1 MIKIIRRKIINVYII
16 GYNSVALVSHHQSF
30 SPFPP
35 SLIRLEKD
43 VKIKRC
49 ARRKSRSINL
59 SAIDISTEIMIKGF
73 V

>member
-16 GYNSVALVSHHQSF
+16 DYNSVALVSYHQS
-30 SPFPP
+30 SPP
-35 SLIRLEKD
+35 SLIRLKKD

-59 SAIDISTEIMIKGF
+59 SAIDISTEITIKGF

>member
-1 MIKIIRRKIINVYII
+1 MIKIIRRKIINVNII
-16 GYNSVALVSHHQSF
+16 GYNSVALVSHHQS
-30 SPFPP
+30 SLSPP

-59 SAIDISTEIMIKGF
+59 SAIDISTEITIKGF

>member
-16 GYNSVALVSHHQSF
+16 GYNSVALVSHHQS
-30 SPFPP
+30 SPPSTP

-49 ARRKSRSINL
+49 AGRKSRSINL

>member
-16 GYNSVALVSHHQSF
+16 GYNSVALVSHHQS
-30 SPFPP
+30 SPLSPP

-49 ARRKSRSINL
+49 AGRKSRSINL